1 MPLEQDVDAQDL
13 VSNSALL
20 AIHAGRTPV
29 INEKLRE
36 QISCHQGLQV
46 LGRAREQL
54 RIEFDQVKAA
64 KSSLEKDMILVEKE
78 KKIAL
83 YDTVLNHQTFER
95 ESEVTLHAETKSL

>member
-1 MPLEQDVDAQDL
+1 MDAQDL

-64 KSSLEKDMILVEKE
+64 KSSLEKDLIEKDMILVEKE

-95 ESEVTLHAETKSL
+95 DSEVTLHAETKSL